1 MSEYTNVERPFLD
14 KLRQLGWE
22 VINHNDELT
31 YCSEASSEYS
41 LAAMAAERQGV
52 YGRNS
57 ASYNGI
63 PQDPAISK
71 REHFRE
77 VILVK
82 EFRDS
87 LKRIN
92 LTADGR
98 SWLTEKQIDDVV
110 REVTTQ
116 PGVGLLEANKTIYKL
131 LTKNTTTNINEL
143 TGEQSPLV
151 RLIDFRH
158 PERNSFIAINQFR
171 IDTPGASRNAI
182 IPDIVLFVN
191 GLPVVVIECKDMDV
205 AQPLSEAFAQISRYA
220 NTRDDDYGVKEG
232 EEGLFHANL
241 FSIITHGTEAR
252 FGTITGEFD
261 HYLNWKDIFPE
272 VYKTIQVT
280 PNEERQ
286 EVMILGMLNKAIL
299 LDILKNFTVFME
311 IKKGELVK
319 IVSRYP
325 QYRAVGKIIERM
337 RNGKTPFEKS
347 GVVWHTQGSGK
358 SLTMVFLVK
367 KLRDSEDLKDYKII
381 MVNDRNDLE
390 DQLSETAGNTGESVT
405 IIEHRR
411 DLEKLKTTTS
421 NLNMVML
428 HKFLAQNGVSAQSL
442 IASGIVPKF
451 EEFKTINAS
460 ERILLLID
468 EAHRT
473 QGGDMG
479 DNLFIGF
486 PNAVK
491 VAFTGTPL
499 LTERHK
505 QTTYERFGTSIDTY
519 KMNESVADR
528 ATVDILYIGRT
539 SKDQILNKELF
550 KQEFEDMFR
559 ERSEEERQEIQ
570 KRYGT
575 MTAYLESIDRIKKIA
590 ADIIEHYTGEVLPN
604 GLKAQ
609 VVGTSIV
616 AACRYKYELEYA
628 IKNRIEQE
636 QAKPATDRDE
646 ELLKQMQF
654 IKVCAVVTMVDNNE
668 LGYIT
673 EARRHAA
680 AMDAIESFKQD
691 FNYEKPETGV
701 AILCVCDRL
710 LTGFDAPVEQAMY
723 LDKNLREHDLM
734 QAIARVNRTKVMKS
748 GYVKEHGIVVDYFG
762 VFANLKF
769 ALGLYTKTDEKQ
781 LVDLSVY
788 FRGLDKEIP
797 ILESRFRRVLQLFQ
811 EYGIKQIEQFV
822 NQKIVDNKEE
832 WELVENCVALGANV
846 KFRAQF
852 DTYIKA
858 FFDSL
863 DLLFNASMAK
873 DYYVP
878 AKRLGYILMRMRDRY
893 KDDTMDLK
901 WAGAKVRKLI
911 DKYLESQGINSRIPP
926 VKLLSDDF
934 PKALDAHNK
943 SGKAKASEMEHAIRW
958 HIKVNMDKDPALY
971 TLFNERL
978 QRILDAH
985 KEHWDVIVTELTRL
999 RDDIGKGRKDETSI
1013 VPANVIPFFEL
1024 IVLDAGIDRANSG
1037 VMVNTGRIA
1046 EVVYARIKEFILI
1059 PNCWQKQNERR
1070 QLESAVRDELDY
1082 CGIDSIKAQ
1091 AVKLTAELISL
1102 AENREA
1108 EVRNS

>member
-14 KLRQLGWE
+14 KLRQIGWDVIDHNQEQTSLLSE
-22 VINHNDELT
+22 VPESYLKV
-31 YCSEASSEYS
+31 
-41 LAAMAAERQGV
+41 AENRP
-52 YGRNS
+52 
-57 ASYNGI
+57 SYIAGGYRGGGI
-63 PQDPAISK
+63 PQDPLIS
-71 REHFRE
+71 RRTSFRE
-77 VILVK
+77 VILEG
-82 EFRDS
+82 EFRAA

-92 LTADGR
+92 LTENGVA
-98 SWLTEKQIDDVV
+98 WLTEKQIDDVV
-110 REVTTQ
+110 REVTTH
-116 PGVGLLEANKTIYKL
+116 PGAGLLEANKTIFEL
-131 LTKNTTTNINEL
+131 LTKNTTAGVNGL

-158 PERNSFIAINQFR
+158 PERNSFTAINQFR
-171 IDTPGASRNAI
+171 IDTPGAGRSAI

-191 GLPVVVIECKDMDV
+191 GLPFVVVECKDNIV
-205 AQPLSEAFAQISRYA
+205 AEPLSEAFIQINRYS
-220 NTRDDDYGVKEG
+220 NRRDDDYGVREG
-232 EEGLFHANL
+232 EEKLFHANL

-272 VYKTIQVT
+272 VYRTVQVS
-280 PNEERQ
+280 PHEERQ
-286 EVMILGMLNKAIL
+286 EVLILGMLNKAIL
-299 LDILKNFTVFME
+299 LDILRNFTVFME

-319 IVSRYP
+319 IVSRYQ
-325 QYRAVGKIIERM
+325 QYRAVGRILERL
-337 RNGKTPFEKS
+337 RGGATPFERG
-347 GVVWHTQGSGK
+347 GVIWHTQGSGK
-358 SLTMVFLVK
+358 SLTMVFLIK
-367 KLRDSEDLKDYKII
+367 KMRDADDLKDYKII
-381 MVNDRNDLE
+381 IVNDRTDLE
-390 DQLSETAGNTGESVT
+390 DQLSETAALTGESVT

-411 DLEKLKTTTS
+411 DLDKLKTTTS
-421 NLNMVML
+421 NLNMVMV
-428 HKFLAQNGVSAQSL
+428 HKFLAQNGISAQSL
-442 IASGIVPKF
+442 IASGVVPKF
-451 EEFKTINAS
+451 EEFKTINPG

-486 PNAVK
+486 PGAVK
-491 VAFTGTPL
+491 IAFTGTPL
-499 LTERHK
+499 ITERHK
-505 QTTYERFGTSIDTY
+505 QTTYERFGAPIDTY
-519 KMNESVADR
+519 KMQQSVADR

-575 MTAYLESIDRIKKIA
+575 MTAYLESKDRIKKISE
-590 ADIIEHYTGEVLPN
+590 DIIEHYSQEILPN

-609 VVGTSIV
+609 VVCSSIV
-616 AACRYKYELEYA
+616 AACRYKRELELA
-628 IKNRIEQE
+628 IQAGIARE
-636 QAKPATDRDE
+636 QAVPDGERDE
-646 ELLKQMQF
+646 ELLRQMQF
-654 IKVCAVVTMVDNNE
+654 LKVCAVVTMMDNNE
-668 LGYIT
+668 PGYVS
-673 EARRHAA
+673 EARRHAGE
-680 AMDAIESFKQD
+680 MDAVESFKKD

-710 LTGFDAPVEQAMY
+710 LTGFDAPVEQVMY

-748 GYVKEHGIVVDYFG
+748 GYIKEHGIVVDYFG
-762 VFANLKF
+762 VASHLRF
-769 ALGLYTKTDEKQ
+769 ALGIYTETDEKE
-781 LVDLSVY
+781 LADLSAY
-788 FRGLDKEIP
+788 FKGLDKEIP
-797 ILESRFRRVLQLFQ
+797 VLESRYRRMVQLFT
-811 EYGIKQIEQFV
+811 EYGITQFEQFI
-822 NQKIVDNKEE
+822 NQKITDQKAE
-832 WELVENCVALGANV
+832 WDIVENCIQLGADV

-873 DYYVP
+873 EYYVP
-878 AKRLGYILMRMRDRY
+878 AKRLGYLLMRMRDRY
-893 KDDTMDLK
+893 KDETMDLK

-934 PKALDAHNK
+934 PKTLDAHNK

-985 KEHWDVIVTELTRL
+985 KEHWEVIVTELAIL
-999 RDDIGKGRKDETSI
+999 RDDIAKGRKNEAGI
-1013 VPANVIPFFEL
+1013 VPAPVVPFFEL
-1024 IVLDAGIDRANSG
+1024 IVMDAGIDKNDQKTIEAAG
-1037 VMVNTGRIA
+1037 KIA
-1046 EVVYARIKEFILI
+1046 EMIYLRIREYILI
-1059 PNCWQKQNERR
+1059 PNYTRKFNERK
-1070 QLESAVRDELDY
+1070 QLETMIRDELDY
-1082 CGIDSIKAQ
+1082 CGIEPLKTNSEKI
-1091 AVKLTAELISL
+1091 TAELISL
-1102 AENREA
+1102 AEKRES
-1108 EVRNS
+1108 EVRKS

>member
-14 KLRQLGWE
+14 KLHQLGWE
-22 VINHNDELT
+22 VINHNEASS
-31 YCSEASSEYS
+31 YCSEIAGTEYPI
-41 LAAMAAERQGV
+41 AAEQKGV
-52 YGRNS
+52 YGKNH
-57 ASYNGI
+57 ASSYGI

-71 REHFRE
+71 RDHFRE
-77 VILVK
+77 TILTK

-92 LTADGR
+92 LTDDGR
-98 SWLTEKQIDDVV
+98 PWLTEKQIDDVV
-110 REVTTQ
+110 REVMTQ
-116 PGVGLLEANKTIYKL
+116 PGVGLLQANKTIHEL
-131 LTKNTTTNINEL
+131 LTKNTTASLNEL

-151 RLIDFRH
+151 RLIDFRN

-191 GLPVVVIECKDMDV
+191 GLPVVVIECKDNDV
-205 AQPLSEAFAQISRYA
+205 AEPLSEAFIQISRYA
-220 NTRDDDYGVKEG
+220 NTRDDEYGVKEG
-232 EEGLFHANL
+232 EEKLFHPNL

-272 VYKTIQVT
+272 VYRTVQVK
-280 PNEERQ
+280 PDEERQ
-286 EVMILGMLNKAIL
+286 EVLILGMLNKAIL
-299 LDILKNFTVFME
+299 LDILKNFTLFME
-311 IKKGELVK
+311 IKRGELVK

-325 QYRAVGKIIERM
+325 QYRAVGKIVERL
-337 RNGKTPFEKS
+337 RTGKTPFEKS

-367 KLRDSEDLKDYKII
+367 KLRDSDDLKDYKII

-390 DQLSETAGNTGESVT
+390 DQLSETAANTGESVT
-405 IIEHRR
+405 IIDHRR
-411 DLEKLKTTTS
+411 DLDKLKTTTS

-451 EEFKTINAS
+451 EAFKTINVS

-491 VAFTGTPL
+491 IAFTGTPL

-505 QTTYERFGTSIDTY
+505 QTTYERFGTPIDTY
-519 KMNESVADR
+519 KMHESVADR

-570 KRYGT
+570 KRFGT
-575 MTAYLESIDRIKKIA
+575 MTAYLESKDRIKKIA
-590 ADIIEHYTGEVLPN
+590 EDIIEHYTEEVLPN

-609 VVGTSIV
+609 VVATSIV
-616 AACRYKYELEYA
+616 AACRYKYELEEA
-628 IKNRIEQE
+628 IKVRIEKE
-636 QAKPATDRDE
+636 LLKLSSERDE

-654 IKVCAVVTMVDNNE
+654 LKVCAVVTMSDNNE

-673 EARRHAA
+673 RARREAIE
-680 AMDAIESFKQD
+680 MDAIESFKKD
-691 FNYEKPETGV
+691 FNYDKPESGV

-762 VFANLKF
+762 IASHLKA
-769 ALGLYTKTDEKQ
+769 ALAIYTATDEQ
-781 LVDLSVY
+781 EFEDLSVY

-797 ILESRFRRVLQLFQ
+797 VLESRFRRLLQLFLD
-811 EYGIKQIEQFV
+811 YGVKQIERFV
-822 NQKIVDNKEE
+822 HQKMVDAEEE
-832 WELVENCVALGANV
+832 WELVEKCVALGAEV

-873 DYYVP
+873 EYYVP
-878 AKRLGYILMRMRDRY
+878 AKRMGYLLMRMRDRY
-893 KDDTMDLK
+893 KDETLDLK

-911 DKYLESQGINSRIPP
+911 DKYLESKGINPRIPP
-926 VKLLSDDF
+926 VMLLSEDF
-934 PKALDAHNK
+934 PKTLDAHNK
-943 SGKAKASEMEHAIRW
+943 TGKARASEMEHAIRW

-971 TLFNERL
+971 TVFNERL

-985 KEHWDVIVTELTRL
+985 KEHWDVMVSELSNLRL
-999 RDDIGKGRKDETSI
+999 AIGEGRKEEASI
-1013 VPANVIPFFEL
+1013 VSPNVIPFFEL
-1024 IVLDAGIDRANSG
+1024 LLLHGGIDKTNPE
-1037 VMVNTGRIA
+1037 VTGNIGQIS
-1046 EVVYARIKEFILI
+1046 ELLYARIKEFLMI
-1059 PNCWQKQNERR
+1059 PNCWQKFNERR
-1070 QLESAVRDELDY
+1070 QLDSDVRDELDY

-1091 AVKLTAELISL
+1091 AAHLTAEVIIL
-1102 AENREA
+1102 ADKRET
-1108 EVRNS
+1108 EIRNS

>member
-1 MSEYTNVERPFLD
+1 MSEYTNVESPFLD

-22 VINHNDELT
+22 VIDHGT
-31 YCSEASSEYS
+31 
-41 LAAMAAERQGV
+41 GF
-52 YGRNS
+52 
-57 ASYNGI
+57 I
-63 PQDPAISK
+63 PQDPAVSK
-71 REHFRE
+71 RENFKE
-77 VILVK
+77 ILLTK
-82 EFRDS
+82 EFRTS

-92 LTADGR
+92 LTNDGS
-98 SWLTEKQIDDVV
+98 SWLTEKQIDDVL

-116 PGVGLLEANKTIYKL
+116 PGVGLLEANKTIFEL
-131 LTKNTTTNINEL
+131 LTKNTVTNTNEL

-182 IPDIVLFVN
+182 IPDIILFVN
-191 GLPVVVIECKDMDV
+191 GLPLVVIECKDKDV
-205 AQPLSEAFAQISRYA
+205 AEPLSEAFIQINRYS
-220 NTRDDDYGVKEG
+220 NRRDDDYGVREG
-232 EEGLFHANL
+232 EEKLFHANL

-272 VYKTIQVT
+272 EYRTIQIS
-280 PNEERQ
+280 PGEERQ
-286 EVMILGMLNKAIL
+286 EVLIHGMLNKTIL
-299 LDILKNFTVFME
+299 LDILKNFTAFME

-319 IVSRYP
+319 IVSRYQ
-325 QYRAVGKIIERM
+325 QYRAVGKILKRL
-337 RNGKTPFEKS
+337 RTGKTPFDRS

-358 SLTMVFLVK
+358 SLTMVFLVRK
-367 KLRDSEDLKDYKII
+367 MRDSDDLKDYKII
-381 MVNDRNDLE
+381 MVNDRTDLE
-390 DQLSETAGNTGESVT
+390 EQLSETATLTGESVT

-411 DLEKLKTTTS
+411 DLDKLKNTTS
-421 NLNMVML
+421 NLNMVMV

-442 IASGIVPKF
+442 IASGVVPKF
-451 EEFKTINAS
+451 EEFKTINPS

-473 QGGDMG
+473 QGGDIG

-505 QTTYERFGTSIDTY
+505 QTTYERFGTPIDTY
-519 KMNESVADR
+519 KMNQSVADR

-539 SKDQILNKELF
+539 SKDQILNKDLF

-559 ERSEEERQEIQ
+559 DRSEEERQEIQ

-575 MTAYLESIDRIKKIA
+575 MTAYLESKDRIKKIA
-590 ADIIEHYTGEVLPN
+590 EDIIEHYTQEVLPN
-604 GLKAQ
+604 CLKAQ

-616 AACRYKYELEYA
+616 AACRYKYELEEA
-628 IKNRIEQE
+628 IKARIAKEQT
-636 QAKPATDRDE
+636 KPDNERDE

-654 IKVCAVVTMVDNNE
+654 LKVCAVVTMMENNE
-668 LGYIT
+668 PGYISQ
-673 EARRHAA
+673 ARKHASEMNA
-680 AMDAIESFKQD
+680 VESFKKD

-710 LTGFDAPVEQAMY
+710 LTGFDAPVEQVMY

-734 QAIARVNRTKVMKS
+734 QAIARVNRTKVMKN
-748 GYVKEHGIVVDYFG
+748 GYVKEHGIVIDYFG
-762 VFANLKF
+762 VASHLKE
-769 ALGLYTKTDEKQ
+769 ALAIYTETDEKE
-781 LVDLSVY
+781 LADLSTY

-797 ILESRFRRVLQLFQ
+797 VLESRYRRVLQLFA

-822 NQKIVDNKEE
+822 NQKMFDDKEE
-832 WELVENCVALGANV
+832 WEVVENCVSLGADV

-863 DLLFNASMAK
+863 DLLFNASMAREF
-873 DYYVP
+873 YVP
-878 AKRLGYILMRMRDRY
+878 AKRLGYLLMRMRNRY
-893 KDDTMDLK
+893 RDETLDLK

-911 DKYLESQGINSRIPP
+911 DKYLESEGIDPKIPP

-934 PKALDAHNK
+934 PKTIDTHNK

-958 HIKVNMDKDPALY
+958 HIKVHMDKDPALY
-971 TLFNERL
+971 TLFSERL

-985 KEHWDVIVTELTRL
+985 KEHWDVIVAELINL
-999 RDDIGKGRKDETSI
+999 RSDIAKGRKDEESI
-1013 VPANVIPFFEL
+1013 VPSHVVPFYEL
-1024 IVLDAGIDRANSG
+1024 MIMESGIDKDNNELTESAG
-1037 VMVNTGRIA
+1037 KIA
-1046 EVVYARIKEFILI
+1046 ELVFARIKEFISI
-1059 PNCWQKQNERR
+1059 PNCWQKPNERR
-1070 QLESAVRDELDY
+1070 QLEGAIRDELDY
-1082 CGIDSIKAQ
+1082 CGIDLLKINA
-1091 AVKLTAELISL
+1091 AKLTTELISL
-1102 AENREA
+1102 AVKRES

>member
-1 MSEYTNVERPFLD
+1 MSEYINVERPFLD
-14 KLRQLGWE
+14 KLSELGWE
-22 VINHNDELT
+22 VINHNEQSQ
-31 YCSEASSEYS
+31 YCSELSGAEYPI
-41 LAAMAAERQGV
+41 AAEEKGV
-52 YGRNS
+52 YGNTI
-57 ASYNGI
+57 ASFHGI
-63 PQDPAISK
+63 PQNPAISK
-71 REHFRE
+71 REHFKE
-77 VILVK
+77 TILTQ

-92 LTADGR
+92 LADDGR
-98 SWLTEKQIDDVV
+98 SWLTDKQIDDVV
-110 REVTTQ
+110 REVITQ
-116 PGVGLLEANKTIYKL
+116 PGVGLLQANKTIHEL
-131 LTKNTTTNINEL
+131 LTKNTTASFNEL

-151 RLIDFRH
+151 RLIDFRN

-171 IDTPGASRNAI
+171 IDTPGASRTSI

-191 GLPVVVIECKDMDV
+191 GLPFVVIECKDKDV
-205 AQPLSEAFAQISRYA
+205 AEPLSEAFIQISRYA

-232 EEGLFHANL
+232 EEKLFHANL

-272 VYKTIQVT
+272 VYRTVQVK

-325 QYRAVGKIIERM
+325 QYRAVGKIVDRL
-337 RNGKTPFEKS
+337 RTGKTPFEKS

-367 KLRDSEDLKDYKII
+367 KMRDSDDLKDYKII

-405 IIEHRR
+405 IIEHRS
-411 DLEKLKTTTS
+411 DLDKLQTTTS

-505 QTTYERFGTSIDTY
+505 QTTYERFGTPIDTY

-559 ERSEEERQEIQ
+559 DRSEEERQEIQ

-575 MTAYLESIDRIKKIA
+575 MTAYLESKDRIKKIA
-590 ADIIEHYTGEVLPN
+590 EDIIEHYTQEVLPN

-609 VVGTSIV
+609 VVATSIV
-616 AACRYKYELEYA
+616 AACRYKYELDEA
-628 IKNRIEQE
+628 IKVRIEKE
-636 QAKPATDRDE
+636 LLKPESERDE

-654 IKVCAVVTMVDNNE
+654 LKVCAVVTMADNNE
-668 LGYIT
+668 PGYISR
-673 EARRHAA
+673 ARRDATE
-680 AMDAIESFKQD
+680 MDAIESFKKD
-691 FNYEKPETGV
+691 FNYDKPESGI

-762 VFANLKF
+762 VASHLKT
-769 ALGLYTKTDEKQ
+769 ALAIYTTTDEKEFT
-781 LVDLSVY
+781 DLSVY

-797 ILESRFRRVLQLFQ
+797 ILESRFNRLLQLFQ
-811 EYGIKQIEQFV
+811 DYGVKQIGQYV
-822 NQKIVDNKEE
+822 NQKMVDEQEE
-832 WELVENCVALGANV
+832 WELVENCVALGADL

-878 AKRLGYILMRMRDRY
+878 AKRLGYLLMRMRDRY
-893 KDDTMDLK
+893 KDETLDLK

-911 DKYLESQGINSRIPP
+911 DKYLESQGINPKIPP
-926 VKLLSDDF
+926 VMLLSDDF
-934 PKALDAHNK
+934 PKALDTHNK

-971 TLFNERL
+971 TKFNERL

-985 KEHWDVIVTELTRL
+985 KEHWDIIVSELTNL
-999 RDDIGKGRKDETSI
+999 RDDIGKGRKDEASI
-1013 VPANVIPFFEL
+1013 VEEQVVPFFDL
-1024 IVLDAGIDRANSG
+1024 IVLEAGIDKTDVDTMG
-1037 VMVNTGRIA
+1037 NTGRIA
-1046 EVVYARIKEFILI
+1046 GLIYARIKEFILI
-1059 PNCWQKQNERR
+1059 PNCWQKHNEER
-1070 QLESAVRDELDY
+1070 QLESAIRDELDY
-1082 CGIDSIKAQ
+1082 CGIDSIKTKA
-1091 AVKLTAELISL
+1091 AKLTAELISL
-1102 AENREA
+1102 AEKRQSEI
-1108 EVRNS
+1108 RNS

>member
-22 VINHNDELT
+22 VIDHGT
-31 YCSEASSEYS
+31 
-41 LAAMAAERQGV
+41 GF
-52 YGRNS
+52 
-57 ASYNGI
+57 I
-63 PQDPAISK
+63 PQDPAVSK
-71 REHFRE
+71 RTHFKE
-77 VILVK
+77 TILTK

-92 LTADGR
+92 LTDDGR
-98 SWLTEKQIDDVV
+98 SWLTEKQIDDVL

-116 PGVGLLEANKTIYKL
+116 PGVGLLEANKTIHEL

-158 PERNSFIAINQFR
+158 PERNSFIAVNQFR

-191 GLPVVVIECKDMDV
+191 GLPFVVIECKDKDV
-205 AQPLSEAFAQISRYA
+205 AEPLSEAFIQIGRYA

-232 EEGLFHANL
+232 EEKLFHTNL

-272 VYKTIQVT
+272 VYRTVQIK

-286 EVMILGMLNKAIL
+286 EVLILGMLNKVIL

-325 QYRAVGKIIERM
+325 QYRAVGKIVERL
-337 RNGKTPFEKS
+337 RTGKTPFERS

-358 SLTMVFLVK
+358 SLTMVFLVRK
-367 KLRDSEDLKDYKII
+367 MRDTDDLKDYKII
-381 MVNDRNDLE
+381 MVNDRTDLE
-390 DQLSETAGNTGESVT
+390 DQLSDTATITGESVT
-405 IIEHRR
+405 IIDHRR
-411 DLEKLKTTTS
+411 DLDKLKMTTS
-421 NLNMVML
+421 NLNMVMV

-442 IASGIVPKF
+442 IASGVVPQF
-451 EEFKTINAS
+451 EEFKTISPS

-468 EAHRT
+468 EAQRT

-499 LTERHK
+499 ITERHK
-505 QTTYERFGTSIDTY
+505 QTTYERFGTPIDTY
-519 KMNESVADR
+519 KMNQSVADR

-539 SKDQILNKELF
+539 SKDQILNKDLF

-559 ERSEEERQEIQ
+559 DRSENERQEIQ

-575 MTAYLESIDRIKKIA
+575 MTAYLESKDRIKKIA
-590 ADIIEHYTGEVLPN
+590 EDIIEHYTQEVLPN

-616 AACRYKYELEYA
+616 AACRYKYELEEA
-628 IKNRIEQE
+628 IKARIMKE
-636 QAKPATDRDE
+636 QAKPDNERDE

-654 IKVCAVVTMVDNNE
+654 LKVCAVVTMMENNE
-668 LGYIT
+668 PGYISL
-673 EARRHAA
+673 ARKNASEMNA
-680 AMDAIESFKQD
+680 VESFKKD

-710 LTGFDAPVEQAMY
+710 LVGFDAPVEQVMY
-723 LDKNLREHDLM
+723 MDKNLREHDLM
-734 QAIARVNRTKVMKS
+734 QAIARVNRTKVMKN

-762 VFANLKF
+762 VASHLKE
-769 ALGLYTKTDEKQ
+769 ALAIYTETDEKE
-781 LVDLSVY
+781 LADLSAY

-797 ILESRFRRVLQLFQ
+797 VLESRYRRLLQLFA
-811 EYGIKQIEQFV
+811 EYGIKKIEPFV
-822 NQKIVDNKEE
+822 NQKMVDEKEE
-832 WELVENCVALGANV
+832 WELVESCVELGADV

-873 DYYVP
+873 DYYIP
-878 AKRLGYILMRMRDRY
+878 AKRLGYLLMRMRDRY
-893 KDDTMDLK
+893 KDETLDLK

-911 DKYLESQGINSRIPP
+911 DKYLESKGINPKIPP

-971 TLFNERL
+971 TMFNERL

-985 KEHWDVIVTELTRL
+985 KEHWDVIVTELTNL

-1013 VPANVIPFFEL
+1013 VPGSVIPFFEL
-1024 IVLDAGIDRANSG
+1024 LVLDAGIEKTNLDAMGNIG
-1037 VMVNTGRIA
+1037 KIT
-1046 EVVYARIKEFILI
+1046 ELVYARIKEFILI
-1059 PNCWQKQNERR
+1059 PNCWQKPNECR
-1070 QLESAVRDELDY
+1070 QLESAIRDELDY
-1082 CGIDSIKAQ
+1082 CGINSLKIEA
-1091 AVKLTAELISL
+1091 ANLTAELINL
-1102 AENREA
+1102 AKKRES
-1108 EVRNS
+1108 EIRNS

>member
-1 MSEYTNVERPFLD
+1 MSEYINVERPFLD
-14 KLRQLGWE
+14 KLNALGWE
-22 VINHNDELT
+22 VINHNEQSHYGSKL
-31 YCSEASSEYS
+31 YGEEYPI
-41 LAAMAAERQGV
+41 AAEEKDV
-52 YGRNS
+52 YAKNIPS
-57 ASYNGI
+57 LHGI
-63 PQDPAISK
+63 PQKPAISK
-71 REHFRE
+71 REHFKE
-77 VILVK
+77 TILTN

-92 LTADGR
+92 LTDDGR

-110 REVTTQ
+110 REVMTQ
-116 PGVGLLEANKTIYKL
+116 PGVGLLQANKTIHEL
-131 LTKNTTTNINEL
+131 LTKNTTASVNEV

-151 RLIDFRH
+151 RLIDFRN

-182 IPDIVLFVN
+182 IPDVVLFLN
-191 GLPVVVIECKDMDV
+191 GLPVVVIECKDNDV
-205 AQPLSEAFAQISRYA
+205 AEPLSEAFIQISRYA

-232 EEGLFHANL
+232 EEKLFHPNL

-272 VYKTIQVT
+272 VYRTVQVK
-280 PNEERQ
+280 PDEERQ
-286 EVMILGMLNKAIL
+286 EVLILGMLNKAIL
-299 LDILKNFTVFME
+299 LDILKNFTLFME

-325 QYRAVGKIIERM
+325 QYRAVGKIVERL
-337 RNGKTPFEKS
+337 RTGKTPFEKS

-367 KLRDSEDLKDYKII
+367 KLRDSDDLKDYKII

-390 DQLSETAGNTGESVT
+390 DQLSDTAANTGESVT

-411 DLEKLKTTTS
+411 DLDKLQTTTS

-451 EEFKTINAS
+451 EAFKTINAS
-460 ERILLLID
+460 ERIILLID

-505 QTTYERFGTSIDTY
+505 QTTYERFGTPIDTY

-550 KQEFEDMFR
+550 KQEFEDMFS

-570 KRYGT
+570 KRFGT
-575 MTAYLESIDRIKKIA
+575 MTAYLESKDRIKKIA
-590 ADIIEHYTGEVLPN
+590 DDIIEHYTQEVLPN

-609 VVGTSIV
+609 VVATSIV
-616 AACRYKYELEYA
+616 AACRYKYELEDA
-628 IKNRIEQE
+628 IKVRIDKEE
-636 QAKPATDRDE
+636 SKPASERDE

-654 IKVCAVVTMVDNNE
+654 LKVCAVVTMSDNNE

-673 EARRHAA
+673 KARREAIE
-680 AMDAIESFKQD
+680 MDAIESFKKD
-691 FNYEKPETGV
+691 FNYDKPESGV

-762 VFANLKF
+762 VASHLKA
-769 ALGLYTKTDEKQ
+769 ALAIYTATDEKEFE
-781 LVDLSVY
+781 DLSLY

-797 ILESRFRRVLQLFQ
+797 VLESRFRRLLQLFQ
-811 EYGIKQIEQFV
+811 DYGVKQIEQFV
-822 NQKIVDNKEE
+822 NQKMVDEQEE
-832 WELVENCVALGANV
+832 WELVENCVALGAEV

-873 DYYVP
+873 EYYVP
-878 AKRLGYILMRMRDRY
+878 AKRMGYLLMRMRDRY
-893 KDDTMDLK
+893 KDETLDLK

-911 DKYLESQGINSRIPP
+911 DKYLESKGINPRIAP
-926 VKLLSDDF
+926 VMLLSDNF
-934 PKALDAHNK
+934 TKALDAHNK
-943 SGKAKASEMEHAIRW
+943 SGKARASEMEHAIRW

-971 TLFNERL
+971 TKFNERL

-985 KEHWDVIVTELTRL
+985 KEHWDVIVSELSKL
-999 RDDIGKGRKDETSI
+999 RIAIGEGRKDEASI
-1013 VPANVIPFFEL
+1013 VHQQAIPFFEL
-1024 IVLDAGIDRANSG
+1024 IVLEAGIDKNDPDTIDR
-1037 VMVNTGRIA
+1037 TGKIA
-1046 EVVYARIKEFILI
+1046 ELLYARIKEFLMI
-1059 PNCWQKQNERR
+1059 PNCWQKFNERR
-1070 QLESAVRDELDY
+1070 QLDSDVRDELDY
-1082 CGIDSIKAQ
+1082 CGIDSIKAN
-1091 AVKLTAELISL
+1091 AAKLTTELINL
-1102 AENREA
+1102 AEKRET
-1108 EVRNS
+1108 EIRNS